1 MKTSDIEKII
11 LARCQ
16 KYGWKTDPNR
26 DIRNLM
32 EEIGE
37 MSREVRRLEDG
48 RERPDETEDDR
59 EEIVSH
65 LAEEI
70 GDILFPLVK
79 IAHHY
84 GITLEDAFR
93 KHEEK
98 MAERYEKKEMLLVKA
113 EEVATYAHEGQTDKG
128 GHPYIE
134 HPRRVAARLKTIDQ
148 KIVGFLHDVV
158 EDTKGIEG
166 KEITLED
173 LRNMGFPA
181 YIVDAVDAI
190 TKRKKESYDQYL
202 YRVFQND
209 LARAVKLADIAEN
222 MDLSRIPNVT
232 DKDKER
238 VKKYA
243 YATDVLLGKYKWEKV
258 EKKMKWVKVA

>member
-11 LARCQ
+11 LDRCQ

-48 RERPDETEDDR
+48 RERPDETEENR

-84 GITLEDAFR
+84 SITLEDAFR

-113 EEVATYAHEGQTDKG
+113 EEVATHAHEGQVDKG
-128 GHPYIE
+128 GNPYIE
-134 HPRRVAARLKTIDQ
+134 HPRRVAARLKRVDE

-158 EDTKGIEG
+158 EDTT
-166 KEITLED
+166 ITLED
-173 LRNMGFPA
+173 LRSLGFPA
-181 YIVDAVDAI
+181 YIVEAVDAI

-243 YATDVLLGKYKWEKV
+243 YATDVLLGKYAWQKV

>member
-1 MKTSDIEKII
+1 MGETNMKTSDIEKTI
-11 LARCQ
+11 LARCK
-16 KYGWKTDPNR
+16 KYNWKTDPNT

-48 RERPDETEDDR
+48 RERPDETEDNR
-59 EEIVSH
+59 EEIRNH

-84 GITLEDAFR
+84 NITLEEAFQR
-93 KHEEK
+93 HEEK
-98 MAERYEKKEMLLVKA
+98 MYERYEKKELLLAKA
-113 EEVATYAHEGQTDKG
+113 EEVATHAHGGQYDKG
-128 GHPYIE
+128 GNPYIE
-134 HPRRVAARLKTIDQ
+134 HPIRVAARLKTIDQ

-158 EDTKGIEG
+158 EDTD
-166 KEITLED
+166 ITLED
-173 LRNMGFPA
+173 LRNMGFPS
-181 YIVDAVDAI
+181 YIVEAVDAI

-202 YRVFQND
+202 YRVFQNE

-243 YATDVLLGKYKWEKV
+243 YATDVLVGRYKWEKV
-258 EKKMKWVKVA
+258 ENKMKWVKVA